1 MSELNA
7 VALIKK
13 ARKDKGWTQEKVAAM
28 LNKRFSHYSTRQY
41 QKLEAGEF
49 PVYKEQVITALEEI
63 LDIQISELIYGHKVQ
78 ESDTPYNY
86 TDHPQEISP
95 YRPGE
100 IAYVSVIAQ
109 KAYPSRFQDPTF
121 INNLPQVRLPDVTDQ
136 GEQYRVFEV
145 KKDSMVRQIVGDFLI
160 CNKIELYP
168 PLHIINY
175 GLYTVVHQSK
185 VVMGWLAI
193 KDAGDGLF
201 VLQNLDRR
209 SNKQILLTL
218 EDIKELWLAER
229 IIHIISPVTR
239 SFNIEI

>member
-7 VALIKK
+7 IALIKR
-13 ARKDKGWTQEKVAAM
+13 ARKAQGWTQEGVAAR
-28 LNKRFSHYSTRQY
+28 LQEKLGRYSLRQY

-49 PVYKEQVITALEEI
+49 PIYKEKVITALEEI
-63 LDIQISELIYGHKVQ
+63 LGIKISELIYGNKAQ
-78 ESDTPYNY
+78 ESDAPYKY
-86 TDHPQEISP
+86 IERPQEIST

-100 IAYVSVIAQ
+100 IVYVSVTAQ

-121 INNLPQVRLPDVTDQ
+121 INNLPQVRLPDITDQ

-145 KKDSMVRQIVGDFLI
+145 KKDAAMRQFAGDFLI
-160 CNKIELYP
+160 CNRIELYP
-168 PLHIINY
+168 PLQIINY
-175 GLYTVVHQSK
+175 GLYTAVYQSK

-193 KDAGDGLF
+193 KDESDGLF
-201 VLQNLDRR
+201 VLQNLNRR
-209 SNKQILLTL
+209 HNKQILLAL

-229 IIHIISPVTR
+229 IIHIIAPVAR